1 MCTLR
6 SRGAITCTCRNCFA
20 HATSAEQPYLQLP
33 SAPPCLAQA
42 TAFALNMGLA
52 WFGFAAGGYNG
63 SALLGALG
71 GVEPPDFV
79 NLRLFV
85 VLRSLARLLP
95 LGFIPLLVPTG
106 SPQDDAFD
114 IGQADDEGDQVGLG
128 MQQQPSRRR
137 GGKGGEAEEGGS
149 ANGGGSGGGTDSAL
163 PLPGRR
169 GAADGATTG
178 VGSGCVV
185 QLEPVEGWPQ
195 TAR

>member
-1 MCTLR
+1 
-6 SRGAITCTCRNCFA
+6 
-20 HATSAEQPYLQLP
+20 
-33 SAPPCLAQA
+33 
-42 TAFALNMGLA
+42 MGLA

-137 GGKGGEAEEGGS
+137 GG
-149 ANGGGSGGGTDSAL
+149 NGGRGLGGWLGQW
-163 PLPGRR
+163 RR
-169 GAADGATTG
+169 
-178 VGSGCVV
+178 
-185 QLEPVEGWPQ
+185 QW
-195 TAR
+195 RWHR

>member
-1 MCTLR
+1 MSEPPR
-6 SRGAITCTCRNCFA
+6 
-20 HATSAEQPYLQLP
+20 PPPP
-33 SAPPCLAQA
+33 SLAQA

-52 WFGFAAGGYNG
+52 NFGFAAGGYSG

-71 GVEPPDFV
+71 GIEPPDFV

-95 LGFIPLLVPTG
+95 LGFIPLLVPAG

-128 MQQQPSRRR
+128 MQQQPSRR
-137 GGKGGEAEEGGS
+137 GGGEGSEAEEGGE
-149 ANGGGSGGGTDSAL
+149 ANGGCGGGGANNGL

-178 VGSGCVV
+178 VGCV
-185 QLEPVEGWPQ
+185 QLAPVLPVEGRPAQ

>member
-1 MCTLR
+1 MSEPPR
-6 SRGAITCTCRNCFA
+6 
-20 HATSAEQPYLQLP
+20 PPPP
-33 SAPPCLAQA
+33 SLAQA

-52 WFGFAAGGYNG
+52 NFGFAAGGYSG

-71 GVEPPDFV
+71 GIEPPDFV

-114 IGQADDEGDQVGLG
+114 IGQVDDEGDQVGLG
-128 MQQQPSRRR
+128 MQQPPSQRR
-137 GGKGGEAEEGGS
+137 GGEGGEAEEGGS
-149 ANGGGSGGGTDSAL
+149 ANGGSGGAGGADSAL
-163 PLPGRR
+163 PLPGRS

-178 VGSGCVV
+178 VGCV
-185 QLEPVEGWPQ
+185 QLEHVEGRP
-195 TAR
+195 ARGEDVVSRFPLAAKS